1 MSKGSVGIIQG
12 RNNGSYDFNLGMR
25 FLDQENKGV
34 KPEWYQIM
42 LKLRKH
48 WDYSD
53 ILRFSKYVFK
63 YWCGDKKQH
72 GLTWYG
78 TSKVFIVTISATK
91 KQMMYNF

>member
-1 MSKGSVGIIQG
+1 
-12 RNNGSYDFNLGMR
+12 
-25 FLDQENKGV
+25 
-34 KPEWYQIM
+34 M

-91 KQMMYNF
+91 K